1 MPRGVNTGSSRPI
14 ESSLDAAHLLQTF
27 LDNTPDHVYFKDLE
41 GRFTQLSHSL
51 ALWLGFEDI
60 TAAIGSADADV
71 FAAEHAGPARRQEL
85 EVMRTG
91 ESIVGVEEKEIWLDG
106 HISWVST
113 TKVALYDR
121 EERVVGIFGTSRDI
135 TPRKLLEAREQEQAE
150 ALATLAGE
158 LEQLS
163 LRDELTALFNRRGF
177 EQLGDA
183 AIGAARQGE
192 TEICV
197 LFMDLDGL
205 KAINDRFG
213 HAAGDQALIHVAKT
227 LRAAVRST
235 DVVGRIGGDEF
246 AAVVAGLSSTAV
258 DKLCDRV
265 RTETVADEASPHPI
279 SVSIGVAMAA
289 AGSRESLSELL
300 VAADRAMYDGRHRR
314 RKVHVR

>member
-1 MPRGVNTGSSRPI
+1 
-14 ESSLDAAHLLQTF
+14 
-27 LDNTPDHVYFKDLE
+27 
-41 GRFTQLSHSL
+41 
-51 ALWLGFEDI
+51 
-60 TAAIGSADADV
+60 
-71 FAAEHAGPARRQEL
+71 
-85 EVMRTG
+85 MRTG
-91 ESIVGVEEKEIWLDG
+91 QSIVGLEEREVWLDG

-121 EERVVGIFGTSRDI
+121 ERRVVGIFGTARDI
-135 TPRKLLEAREQEQAE
+135 TARKLSEAREHEQAE

-163 LRDELTALFNRRGF
+163 LRDELTGLFNRRGF

-183 AIGAARQGE
+183 AIATARQSE
-192 TEICV
+192 AEICV
-197 LFMDLDGL
+197 LFTDLDGL

-246 AAVVAGLSSTAV
+246 AAVIVGLSLPAV

-265 RTETVADEASPHPI
+265 RAETMADEASPHPI
-279 SVSIGVAMAA
+279 SVSIGVAMSAP
-289 AGSRESLSELL
+289 GELESLSEL
-300 VAADRAMYDGRHRR
+300 VVVADRAMYDGRHCRR
-314 RKVHVR
+314 RIHVR